1 MRPAATVQASS
12 WQFRS
17 SFPRNDRLVR
27 CSTGAEGGIKI
38 GNGIAYGGGSG
49 GQNGLTKG
57 EYLRKNFSYIRDMI
71 QKKIIYPA
79 LARRM
84 GWEGKVTVSFIVV
97 SDGRVRNIEVKE
109 GSGRDIL
116 DKSAVETIRIASPF
130 PAPPTEAQ
138 IIIPIFYKL
147 I

>member
-1 MRPAATVQASS
+1 VK
-12 WQFRS
+12 
-17 SFPRNDRLVR
+17 
-27 CSTGAEGGIKI
+27 GGIKT

-49 GQNGLTKG
+49 GQSKLKG

-97 SDGRVRNIEVKE
+97 SDGRVRNIEIKE